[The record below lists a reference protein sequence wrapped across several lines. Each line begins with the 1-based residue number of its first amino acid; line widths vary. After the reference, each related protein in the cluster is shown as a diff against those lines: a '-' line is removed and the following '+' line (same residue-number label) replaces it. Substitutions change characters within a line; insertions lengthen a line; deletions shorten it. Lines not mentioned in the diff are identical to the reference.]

1 MLDPTKG
8 WFSAQELAG
17 LPGMPGT
24 DRGVKKSAEKNLWK
38 SRSKERGKGIEYSL
52 ASFPEETQKHLLS
65 LVLNMAPTAAP
76 AAGLPATPP
85 AAETLPAVAVPGDV
99 VTVRGQVRK
108 SANVVVM
115 DDKKHAYQHGA
126 LVLCRALDGAM
137 AAADCS
143 VKRACMELAERL
155 VANDARP
162 ELLHAAHAT
171 YLKPR
176 KNAGV
181 LGGLAAQAA
190 RLQRLMGFYEQG
202 RLAGDAGLFLVPGSR
217 EPEGHDPVHVMAFL
231 RFYCLSTRPPVS
243 EAYKKMQP
251 WLAERGLAAP
261 SYSTVCRIEQSLPV
275 TVKYRGRVTGSEWRG
290 LKPYIDRDVS
300 MFHSN
305 DIWVGDGHSFKA
317 KVQHPIHGQPFTP
330 EVTVIIDWVSRKI
343 VGWSVALAESTVA
356 VSDAFRHAQSVTRAR
371 PLVYYSDNGS
381 GQTGKMIDCPVA
393 GTLARQGI
401 AHETGIPGNPQ
412 ARGIIERLW
421 QATLI
426 PLAREYPTC
435 TWRGAD
441 ENATT
446 KMLKLLN
453 RKDQGGVR
461 IPTFR
466 QLLDDVERVVTEY
479 NLHHEHR
486 ELDGNTPEDEYQ
498 ARIDKESIVFGPSDT
513 ELHALWM
520 PEVVRVPQRGRVS
533 LFGNEYCRG
542 DLVERLPEGAKVRV
556 RYDLHNAE
564 RVWLL
569 TLDGVYLGDAHWE
582 SHREAAFPVPQMDQL
597 RAGRAAG
604 KIRRG
609 EKIIAEA
616 QAELGEVIDLAPA
629 IPAPASDL
637 IDLMEAAGLTRPDA
651 GPAPVLGDFAQ
662 EFFQALD
669 EAPTETAD
677 PLPEADF
684 SSELPE
690 EVTPPS
696 PARQYEDPSDIALFL
711 FGAQQDMEDAEDQ
724 KKKAAG

>member
-8 WFSAQELAG
+8 WFSAQELEG
-17 LPGMPGT
+17 LPGVPES
-24 DRGVKKSAEKNLWK
+24 DSAVMRAAKKNLWV
-38 SRSKERGKGIEYSL
+38 SRRKLRGKGIEYAL
-52 ASFPEETQKHLLS
+52 ASLPEATQKHLLG
-65 LVLNMAPTAAP
+65 LVINHAVEASPALPAAP
-76 AAGLPATPP
+76 DAGP
-85 AAETLPAVAVPGDV
+85 PAVAAPGNV

-108 SANVVVM
+108 AASMVVM
-115 DDKKHAYQHGA
+115 DDKKRAYQSAA
-126 LVLCRALDGAM
+126 LILCRALDAAM

-143 VKRACMELAERL
+143 AKRACRELAERL
-155 VANDARP
+155 VGGEVRP
-162 ELLHAAHAT
+162 ELLSAAQAT

-176 KNAGV
+176 KAAGP
-181 LGGLAAQAA
+181 LGGVEAQFS
-190 RLQRLMGFYEQG
+190 RLQKMMGFYEQG
-202 RLAGDAGLFLVPGSR
+202 RLAGDVGLFLVPGSR
-217 EPEGHDPVHVMAFL
+217 APEGHDPVHVMAFL
-231 RFYCLSTRPPVS
+231 RFYCLPSRPPVT
-243 EAYKKMQP
+243 EAYKKMLP

-275 TVKYRGRVTGSEWRG
+275 TVKYRGRVTGSEWRN

-381 GQTGKMIDCPVA
+381 GQTGKVIDCPVS

-421 QATLI
+421 QVTFIA
-426 PLAREYPTC
+426 LAREYPTC

-461 IPTFR
+461 IPSFR
-466 QLLDDVERVVTEY
+466 QLLDDVARVVDDY

-498 ARIDKESIVFGPSDT
+498 ARLDRDSIVFGPSEA

-520 PEVVRVPQRGRVS
+520 PEVVRVPQRGRVQ
-533 LFGNEYCRG
+533 LFGNTYCKA
-542 DLVERLPEGAKVRV
+542 DLVELLPEGAKVRV
-556 RYDLHNAE
+556 RYDLHNADT
-564 RVWLL
+564 VWLL
-569 TLDGVYLGDAHWE
+569 TMEGVFLGEARWD
-582 SHREAAFPVPQMDQL
+582 SHREAAFPVPQINQL
-597 RAGRAAG
+597 RAERAAG
-604 KIRRG
+604 KVRRG

-616 QAELGEVIDLAPA
+616 QAELGEVIDLVPA
-629 IPAPASDL
+629 VPSSPIDLINTISDADLAEMEARRPQAETLPDLLEMADEAPASDS
-637 IDLMEAAGLTRPDA
+637 PK
-651 GPAPVLGDFAQ
+651 PAPRDFMDMVMWLA
-662 EFFQALD
+662 
-669 EAPTETAD
+669 AD
-677 PLPEADF
+677 DLKK
-684 SSELPE
+684 
-690 EVTPPS
+690 
-696 PARQYEDPSDIALFL
+696 
-711 FGAQQDMEDAEDQ
+711 DAEDDADAPGSG
-724 KKKAAG
+724 KKSAAG